1 MLVGEDDRMAQA
13 GRRTFETLEGLRSVG
28 ALIVVVRHVP
38 ELFGNVYWPPESFLA
53 VDLFYLVSGVVVAH
67 AYANRISAGGQ
78 LKRFVLTRL
87 IRLYPLYLV
96 GLALGLAAAVIAYYT
111 DPHSGWT
118 PFKLAE
124 AAGTGLLMI
133 PMVAGLEANGATLD
147 GPVWTLFP
155 ELFANFTWAGLLKW
169 LAWPLVIAI
178 MAVCG
183 FGVWRATEV
192 FDQLDVGYGAGE
204 TWAALARAGYSFF
217 AGVLI
222 LRLLGGRRIE
232 APIVSWLCLAALA
245 ALLLFNPGDELA
257 TRYEVAVVI
266 AGFPALIL
274 VAGLFEPGPRVG
286 KLFGWLGR
294 LSWGVYL
301 FHLPLGRLLEETVLK
316 GAALPKGLE
325 GLPMGAAFLAGV
337 LVFVWLMDRF
347 YDTPVRTWLTKRL
360 IPAPEPAKSKSSG

>member
-1 MLVGEDDRMAQA
+1 MQAQT
-13 GRRTFETLEGLRSVG
+13 GRRTFETLEGLRAVG

-38 ELFGNVYWPPESFLA
+38 ELFGGFWPPESFLA

-67 AYANRISAGGQ
+67 AYASRVAAGGQ

-87 IRLYPLYLV
+87 IRLYPLYLL
-96 GLALGLAAAVIAYYT
+96 GLALGLAAAVIAYRT

-133 PMVAGLEANGATLD
+133 PMVAGLQANGATLD
-147 GPVWTLFP
+147 GPVWTLLP
-155 ELFANFTWAGLLKW
+155 ELAANFTWAGLLKW
-169 LAWPLVIAI
+169 LMWPLVIII

-183 FGVWRATEV
+183 WGMWRATEIY
-192 FDQLDVGYGAGE
+192 DQLDVGYAAGQ

-222 LRLLGGRRIE
+222 LRLLRGRRIV
-232 APIVSWLCLAALA
+232 APVVSWLCLAALA
-245 ALLLFNPGDELA
+245 ALLAINPGDELA
-257 TRYEVAVVI
+257 TRYELAVVL

-274 VAGLFEPGPRVG
+274 LAGLFEPGPKVG

-301 FHLPLGRLLEETVLK
+301 FHLPLGHLLEETALK
-316 GAALPKGLE
+316 DVTLPKGVA
-325 GLPMGAAFLAGV
+325 GLPVGAAFLAGV

-347 YDTPVRTWLTKRL
+347 YDAPVRGWLTKRL
-360 IPAPEPAKSKSSG
+360 IKAPEPAKARNRA